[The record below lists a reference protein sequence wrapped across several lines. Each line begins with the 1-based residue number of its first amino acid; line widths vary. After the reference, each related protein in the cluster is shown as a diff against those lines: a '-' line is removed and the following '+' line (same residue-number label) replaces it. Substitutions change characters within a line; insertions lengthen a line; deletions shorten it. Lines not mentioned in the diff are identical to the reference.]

1 MHLDLVFMNDDHV
14 ISDIIY
20 RDHVLHKGE
29 LTIINVFKWINLR
42 GIISK
47 VDYNYTLGVI

>member
-1 MHLDLVFMNDDHV
+1 MQVDLVFMNEDHV

-20 RDHVLHKGE
+20 RNQVLHKGG

-42 GIISK
+42 GAISK
-47 VDYNYTLGVI
+47 LDYNYTVGII